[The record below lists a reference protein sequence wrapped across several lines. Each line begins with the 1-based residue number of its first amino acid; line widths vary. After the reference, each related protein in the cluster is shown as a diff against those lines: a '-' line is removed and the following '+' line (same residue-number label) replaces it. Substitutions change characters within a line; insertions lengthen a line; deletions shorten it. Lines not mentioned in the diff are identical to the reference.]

1 MSYPYGEADAA
12 VYLRA
17 LPEEAR
23 LRAAALAPAQSSA
36 ATVFVGGGTPSVLP
50 AAGLATLLEQVRAHF
65 PWPDGVEVT
74 VEANPGTVTREGL
87 ETLRRAG
94 VNRISLGMQ
103 AAQERLLALLGRIH
117 TFADVVASVRLA
129 RDAGFANLNLDL
141 IYGLPEQSL
150 ADWRATL
157 EAAVALEPE
166 HIAAYGLELAPHTPL
181 AAMVNEGKV
190 LPCPEELDREMYDL
204 ARDFLPRHGYLQ
216 YEISNFARPGYTCR
230 HNLIYW
236 QNEDYVGLGPGAHS
250 HLGGVR
256 QANEK
261 GLRDWAA
268 RIRAGELPVAEEERL
283 DTRTRM
289 AETVFLGLRLL
300 DGLDLRAFRA
310 RFGKDVMEVYGT
322 TVERLAAGGLLELT
336 ASRLRLTPA
345 AVPVANEVFAAFLP

>member
-1 MSYPYGEADAA
+1 MQ
-12 VYLRA
+12 A

-23 LRAAALAPAQSSA
+23 LRAAALPPAKRGA

-50 AAGLATLLEQVRAHF
+50 AADLAALLGRVRKFF
-65 PWPDGVEVT
+65 PWPDGAEVT

-87 ETLRRAG
+87 NVLRRAG

-103 AAQERLLALLGRIH
+103 ASQERLLALLGRIH

-141 IYGLPEQSL
+141 IYGLPEQAL
-150 ADWRATL
+150 ADWRETL

-181 AAMVNEGKV
+181 AAMVNEGRV
-190 LPCPEELDREMYDL
+190 SPCPEELDREMYDL
-204 ARDFLPRHGYLQ
+204 ARDFLPRHGYIQ
-216 YEISNFARPGYTCR
+216 YEISNFARPGYACR
-230 HNLIYW
+230 HNLVYW
-236 QNEDYVGLGPGAHS
+236 RNEDYVGLGPGAHS

-261 GLRDWAA
+261 GLQDWAA
-268 RIRAGELPVAEEERL
+268 RIQAGELPVAEEERL

-300 DGLDLRAFRA
+300 DGLDRRAFRA

-322 TVERLAAGGLLELT
+322 TVEHLAGRGLLEVT
-336 ASRLRLTPA
+336 ASCLRLTAA
-345 AVPVANEVFAAFLP
+345 AVPVANEVFAAFVS